1 MNMFFK
7 ILSVILSMLG
17 VIAGIYYLVQIIFI

>member
-1 MNMFFK
+1 MNMVFK
-7 ILSVILSMLG
+7 ILSVIFAMLG